1 MTDLDILFPLPTG
14 GRNADDMGMPSPI
27 AVVEGANM
35 SDKRDFV
42 ISDSE
47 INPMFKIEVSKTPEP
62 NFVFF
67 ASPTEEIMRLDKDG
81 MTYKG
86 QRIEDGGEAH
96 KAFME
101 VMRIM
106 QEPT

>member
-1 MTDLDILFPLPTG
+1 
-14 GRNADDMGMPSPI
+14 
-27 AVVEGANM
+27 M

-62 NFVFF
+62 NFTFNCGD
-67 ASPTEEIMRLDKDG
+67 TEEVMRLDKDG

-101 VMRIM
+101 VMEIM
-106 QEPT
+106 RNRRGSATTESPNDIGRPVEPEEVYSPHTEVR